1 MQQLREEVD
10 KVVKKMPQLH
20 VCVTD
25 DGRKFSY
32 RHDQADWEF
41 KLSEPPS
48 YDDLAKLYQ
57 FANKVSV
64 YRQYLTLRLRFAKL
78 GYIMRLQQ
86 EKMLLAGIESSSTIF
101 LQNGYAYE
109 RGDFEK
115 VNDLLCQLELLR
127 DFSGLREAIS
137 ATSLDWYMVLPA
149 VDDLAARA
157 NGRKTH
163 VSMSV
168 TVHMR
173 GQTPQCYKPLDIFSK
188 EYPFDLIG
196 FNNLKTNI
204 NSIKTNKPTFTGE
217 AH

>member
-1 MQQLREEVD
+1 MEKSEMQQIREEISE
-10 KVVKKMPQLH
+10 VVKKMPQYH
-20 VCVTD
+20 VCVMD
-25 DGRKFSY
+25 DGVKLSY
-32 RHDQADWEF
+32 RHDQVNWEF
-41 KLSEPPS
+41 ELSEPPS

-78 GYIMRLQQ
+78 GYTMRLQQ

-173 GQTPQCYKPLDIFSK
+173 GQTSLCYKPLDMFSK
-188 EYPFDLIG
+188 EYPFDLTG
-196 FNNLKTNI
+196 LHNLNADVRSPKKKNL
-204 NSIKTNKPTFTGE
+204 N
-217 AH
+217 